1 MSHDKTSSKFSGE
14 EKLLNSRLPPT
25 IYTKILHCNTHLDTR
40 CEVFFDECKRTLN
53 FCRSSWFVWNFL
65 DCTYSLHN
73 LHISKLMFSKK
84 ATKMMKS
91 SPSIWC
97 LLSKCQP
104 DGKDFFHFLLPSYKT
119 WTLPAD
125 HFGHFSE
132 SKPNTLKQAV
142 NCWFLTLLSL
152 LVHSRKAAPN
162 FLLSTNERESV

>member
-25 IYTKILHCNTHLDTR
+25 IYTKILHRNTHLDTR

-73 LHISKLMFSKK
+73 VHISKLMFSKK

-104 DGKDFFHFLLPSYKT
+104 DGKDFFSFSVTFLQNMNFTCWSFWTFLGIKT
-119 WTLPAD
+119 KYSKAGSQLLIP
-125 HFGHFSE
+125 HSSFSLG
-132 SKPNTLKQAV
+132 SQ
-142 NCWFLTLLSL
+142 
-152 LVHSRKAAPN
+152 
-162 FLLSTNERESV
+162 